1 MLDVSS
7 NISTFIEEQYPSLYR
22 EEGALLVE
30 FTKMYYEFND
40 IKMDRDLFKLR
51 DIDSTLA
58 NFLIFYKKKFLH
70 ELPLDTIVDTKF
82 IVKHI
87 QDLYKR
93 KGSEESLRLLF
104 QLFYDTEIE
113 IFYPSTNVLRPSDS
127 VWGGAIYLEMQSIH
141 TVIDYPIKRGDKL
154 GGDISG
160 ASGFVDE
167 IVFVNFTGSLVPI
180 VYLSNVSGTFASDD
194 GILVTRGVDPTVNYG
209 KLVQGSVS
217 SVTVTNAPRQP
228 GQVVGD
234 IVKLKSARTGVTG
247 TAQVQSVSALST
259 GLIEFDIED
268 TGYGYI
274 LPADTGPQT
283 EINISNQVIVLQ
295 QSLTPTINVG
305 DPIYAE
311 NNSSVVT
318 PINGVAF
325 DSSPANI
332 TGGGRV
338 VGYDHPLVY
347 INTIDRTKEVF
358 LQYVKDQLALLSG
371 FNTSADPAINAVF
384 NREDIATGY
393 RLGDITN
400 TGYVAAS
407 LNHITALDVARF
419 ETFRT
424 GTGTITSGQTA
435 WINTKLLPALYAE
448 GLGYDFTVLPTNGQ
462 ADFIIGSTAV
472 NGVSVG
478 LFNSSASFVVDTIS
492 ATDRETVSII
502 TDIIGDFTDTPLQV
516 TVNATAMSNPRT
528 YQIETLGTTT
538 QAQWNTAAGTSSVT
552 YAVADEFV
560 AINAA
565 AGGNGTVIDVTDT
578 NYFMSGPT
586 SETLNTKF
594 KDAFTPLTV
603 TIGSIDDIVVTSA
616 GNAYQNDVLTEASY
630 SDIAKFDKRNPI
642 VTFASVDFLL
652 EVGEI
657 VTSAITVED
666 PTYVIA
672 DGIPYTVRAKFLK
685 RSGNDFYFKLLS
697 FHNFDTSSTV
707 NIRGVQYAISNVRK
721 DMTSKAMGS
730 NAVISGIA
738 SYQTG
743 QIDTVSILNTG
754 FRYEDRELVDL
765 IDTDGISVA
774 KADLR
779 TLGPGLSEGKWKTT
793 SSFLSEIN
801 RKIHDNH
808 YYQEYSYDIGSI
820 VDPVKYTPLIDN
832 VVGVAGTKLFSSP
845 LINTDSNLSSTLDVE
860 FQVWDITETQLSN
873 EEGTQNLNTE
883 DNQGLVSTVI
893 TLDTVTS
900 GNVTTQ
906 IGT

>member
-194 GILVTRGVDPTVNYG
+194 GILVTRGIDPTVNYG

-259 GLIEFDIED
+259 GLIEFEIED

-274 LPADTGPQT
+274 LP
-283 EINISNQVIVLQ
+283 
-295 QSLTPTINVG
+295 
-305 DPIYAE
+305 
-311 NNSSVVT
+311 
-318 PINGVAF
+318 
-325 DSSPANI
+325 
-332 TGGGRV
+332 
-338 VGYDHPLVY
+338 
-347 INTIDRTKEVF
+347 
-358 LQYVKDQLALLSG
+358 DQLALLSG

-435 WINTKLLPALYAE
+435 WINTK
-448 GLGYDFTVLPTNGQ
+448 
-462 ADFIIGSTAV
+462 
-472 NGVSVG
+472 
-478 LFNSSASFVVDTIS
+478 
-492 ATDRETVSII
+492 
-502 TDIIGDFTDTPLQV
+502 
-516 TVNATAMSNPRT
+516 
-528 YQIETLGTTT
+528 
-538 QAQWNTAAGTSSVT
+538 
-552 YAVADEFV
+552 
-560 AINAA
+560 
-565 AGGNGTVIDVTDT
+565 
-578 NYFMSGPT
+578 
-586 SETLNTKF
+586 
-594 KDAFTPLTV
+594 
-603 TIGSIDDIVVTSA
+603 
-616 GNAYQNDVLTEASY
+616 
-630 SDIAKFDKRNPI
+630 
-642 VTFASVDFLL
+642 
-652 EVGEI
+652 
-657 VTSAITVED
+657 
-666 PTYVIA
+666 
-672 DGIPYTVRAKFLK
+672 
-685 RSGNDFYFKLLS
+685 
-697 FHNFDTSSTV
+697 
-707 NIRGVQYAISNVRK
+707 
-721 DMTSKAMGS
+721 
-730 NAVISGIA
+730 
-738 SYQTG
+738 
-743 QIDTVSILNTG
+743 
-754 FRYEDRELVDL
+754 
-765 IDTDGISVA
+765 
-774 KADLR
+774 
-779 TLGPGLSEGKWKTT
+779 
-793 SSFLSEIN
+793 
-801 RKIHDNH
+801 
-808 YYQEYSYDIGSI
+808 
-820 VDPVKYTPLIDN
+820 
-832 VVGVAGTKLFSSP
+832 
-845 LINTDSNLSSTLDVE
+845 
-860 FQVWDITETQLSN
+860 
-873 EEGTQNLNTE
+873 
-883 DNQGLVSTVI
+883 
-893 TLDTVTS
+893 
-900 GNVTTQ
+900 
-906 IGT
+906 

>member
-40 IKMDRDLFKLR
+40 AKMDRDLFKIR

-82 IVKHI
+82 IIKHI

-141 TVIDYPIKRGDKL
+141 TVIGYAIKRGDKL

-160 ASGFVDE
+160 ATGFVDE
-167 IVFVNFTGSLVPI
+167 IVFVNFTGSLVPV
-180 VYLSNVSGTFASDD
+180 VYLSNVSGTFTSDD
-194 GILVTRGVDPTVNYG
+194 GILVTRGVASPVNYG

-217 SVTVTNAPRQP
+217 DITVTNAPRQP

-234 IVKLKSARTGVTG
+234 IVKLKSVRTGVSG

-259 GLIEFDIED
+259 GLIEFEIED
-268 TGYGYI
+268 SGYGYV
-274 LPADTGPQT
+274 LPANTGPQT
-283 EINISNQVIVLQ
+283 DINISNQVIVVQ
-295 QSLTPTINVG
+295 QSLSPTINVG

-311 NNSSVVT
+311 NNSSVIT
-318 PINGVAF
+318 SINGEAL
-325 DSSPANI
+325 SPSPANM

-347 INTIDRTKEVF
+347 ITTADRDKATF
-358 LQYVKDQLALLSG
+358 LTYVYDQLALASG
-371 FNTSADPAINAVF
+371 FNTSADLDINAVF

-407 LNHITALDVARF
+407 LNHITSTDVSVFNTYKNGGSVSSAQA
-419 ETFRT
+419 T
-424 GTGTITSGQTA
+424 

-448 GLGYDFTVLPTNGQ
+448 GIGYDFTVLPTNGQ
-462 ADFIIGSTAV
+462 ADFIIGTTAV

-478 LFNSSASFVVDTIS
+478 PFNSSASFSVDSIS

-502 TDIIGDFTDTPLQV
+502 TDLIGDFSDTPLQV

-538 QAQWNTAAGTSSVT
+538 QLQWNAAAGTSGVT

-578 NYFMSGPT
+578 NWGMSGPT

-616 GNAYQNDVLTEASY
+616 GNAYQNNVLTEASY
-630 SDIAKFDKRNPI
+630 NDIAKFDKRNPI

-657 VTSAITVED
+657 VTSNITVED
-666 PTYVIA
+666 PTYA
-672 DGIPYTVRAKFLK
+672 DPSGVPYTVRAKFIK

-697 FHNFDTSSTV
+697 FHNFDVNETV
-707 NIRGVQYAISNVRK
+707 NIRGVEYAITNVSR

-754 FRYEDRELVDL
+754 FRYEDRELVSIL
-765 IDTDGISVA
+765 DTDDIVVA
-774 KADLR
+774 QARLR

-793 SSFLSEIN
+793 SSFLSEVN

-860 FQVWDITETQLSN
+860 FQVWDITENALSN
-873 EEGTQNLNTE
+873 EEGTQNVNTE
-883 DNQGLVSTVI
+883 DNQALVAVII
-893 TLDTVTS
+893 TLDTATTDS
-900 GNVTTQ
+900 IQTQ

>member
-40 IKMDRDLFKLR
+40 AKMDRDLFKIR

-82 IVKHI
+82 IIKHI

-141 TVIDYPIKRGDKL
+141 TVIGYAIKRGDKL

-160 ASGFVDE
+160 ATGFVDE
-167 IVFVNFTGSLVPI
+167 IVFVNFTGSLVPV
-180 VYLSNVSGTFASDD
+180 VYLSNVSGTFTSDD
-194 GILVTRGVDPTVNYG
+194 GILVTRGVASPVNYG

-217 SVTVTNAPRQP
+217 DITVTNAPRQP

-234 IVKLKSARTGVTG
+234 IVKLKSVRTGVSG

-259 GLIEFDIED
+259 GLIEFEIED
-268 TGYGYI
+268 SGYGYV
-274 LPADTGPQT
+274 LPANTGPQT
-283 EINISNQVIVLQ
+283 DINISNQVIVVQ
-295 QSLTPTINVG
+295 QSLSPTINVG

-311 NNSSVVT
+311 NNSSVIT
-318 PINGVAF
+318 SINGEAL
-325 DSSPANI
+325 SPSPANM

-347 INTIDRTKEVF
+347 ITTADRDKATF
-358 LQYVKDQLALLSG
+358 LTYVYDQLALASG
-371 FNTSADPAINAVF
+371 FNTSADLDINAVF

-407 LNHITALDVARF
+407 LNHITSTDVSVFNTYKNGGSVSSAQA
-419 ETFRT
+419 T
-424 GTGTITSGQTA
+424 

-448 GLGYDFTVLPTNGQ
+448 GIGYDFTVLPTNGQ
-462 ADFIIGSTAV
+462 ADFIIGTTAV

-478 LFNSSASFVVDTIS
+478 PFNSSASFSVDSIS
-492 ATDRETVSII
+492 STDRETVSII
-502 TDIIGDFTDTPLQV
+502 TDLIGDFSDTPLQV

-538 QAQWNTAAGTSSVT
+538 QLQWNAAAGTSGVT

-578 NYFMSGPT
+578 NWGMSGPT

-616 GNAYQNDVLTEASY
+616 GNAYQNNVLTEASY
-630 SDIAKFDKRNPI
+630 NDIAKFDKRNPI

-657 VTSAITVED
+657 VTSNITVED
-666 PTYVIA
+666 PTYA
-672 DGIPYTVRAKFLK
+672 DPSGVPYTVRAKFIK

-697 FHNFDTSSTV
+697 FHNFDVNETV
-707 NIRGVQYAISNVRK
+707 NIRGVEYAITNVSR

-754 FRYEDRELVDL
+754 FRYEDRELVSIL
-765 IDTDGISVA
+765 DTDDIVVA
-774 KADLR
+774 QARLR

-793 SSFLSEIN
+793 SSFLSEVN

-860 FQVWDITETQLSN
+860 FQVWDITENALSN
-873 EEGTQNLNTE
+873 EEGTQNVNTE
-883 DNQGLVSTVI
+883 DNQALVAVII
-893 TLDTVTS
+893 TLDTATTDS
-900 GNVTTQ
+900 IQTQ

>member
-347 INTIDRTKEVF
+347 INTVDRTKEVF
-358 LQYVKDQLALLSG
+358 LQYVKDQLALVWG
-371 FNTSADPAINAVF
+371 FDTSADPAINAVF

-400 TGYVAAS
+400 TGYVAAY
-407 LNHITALDVARF
+407 LNHITAAR
-419 ETFRT
+419 RC
-424 GTGTITSGQTA
+424 
-435 WINTKLLPALYAE
+435 
-448 GLGYDFTVLPTNGQ
+448 
-462 ADFIIGSTAV
+462 
-472 NGVSVG
+472 
-478 LFNSSASFVVDTIS
+478 
-492 ATDRETVSII
+492 
-502 TDIIGDFTDTPLQV
+502 
-516 TVNATAMSNPRT
+516 
-528 YQIETLGTTT
+528 
-538 QAQWNTAAGTSSVT
+538 
-552 YAVADEFV
+552 
-560 AINAA
+560 
-565 AGGNGTVIDVTDT
+565 
-578 NYFMSGPT
+578 
-586 SETLNTKF
+586 
-594 KDAFTPLTV
+594 
-603 TIGSIDDIVVTSA
+603 
-616 GNAYQNDVLTEASY
+616 
-630 SDIAKFDKRNPI
+630 
-642 VTFASVDFLL
+642 
-652 EVGEI
+652 
-657 VTSAITVED
+657 
-666 PTYVIA
+666 
-672 DGIPYTVRAKFLK
+672 
-685 RSGNDFYFKLLS
+685 
-697 FHNFDTSSTV
+697 
-707 NIRGVQYAISNVRK
+707 
-721 DMTSKAMGS
+721 
-730 NAVISGIA
+730 
-738 SYQTG
+738 
-743 QIDTVSILNTG
+743 
-754 FRYEDRELVDL
+754 
-765 IDTDGISVA
+765 
-774 KADLR
+774 
-779 TLGPGLSEGKWKTT
+779 
-793 SSFLSEIN
+793 
-801 RKIHDNH
+801 
-808 YYQEYSYDIGSI
+808 
-820 VDPVKYTPLIDN
+820 
-832 VVGVAGTKLFSSP
+832 
-845 LINTDSNLSSTLDVE
+845 
-860 FQVWDITETQLSN
+860 
-873 EEGTQNLNTE
+873 
-883 DNQGLVSTVI
+883 
-893 TLDTVTS
+893 
-900 GNVTTQ
+900 
-906 IGT
+906 